1 MAVLNMREIH
11 FPEKDKP
18 LREDVRVL
26 GALVGEMLAE
36 QEGAGFLQQVEAVRR
51 TAIQRRENKPG
62 AADSLDALL
71 TGMDVSMAGRL
82 IRAFTTYFQVVNL
95 AEKVHRIRR
104 RRDYLRRGEKAQPGG
119 LLAVMQELKSQ
130 PFEEVMRELRGL
142 SIEPVM
148 TAHPTESTRRTLLE
162 KEQMILRRLVQRL
175 DPSRTPEEEAAA
187 LERIRAAVTSN
198 WQTEMYPEQR
208 LSVKNEMEHV
218 LFYLTDVLYRVVPPF
233 YENLQQAL
241 VSSWRNVPER
251 SLPVLLH
258 FGSWVGGDMDGN
270 PNVDAKTIR
279 RSLEYHR
286 REIIKKYLPEM
297 HSLSRFLSQSLTEV
311 RVSDEVLAQ
320 LKHYTEMLPEES
332 KEIGQRI
339 RNMPYRCLLKL
350 MMARMQ
356 RVLSGSEGA
365 YRNTGEFRADLELIR
380 QSMQMNK
387 GRHAGIFAL
396 NRLQIREK
404 TFGFHLATLD
414 IRQDSLVHRQ
424 VIAKILGD
432 DTWMTQDA
440 ETRANRLSGLIRS
453 GQLPSL
459 PADETVRKTIG
470 VFHSIGWGHQHFG
483 RRALGPYIIS
493 MTQDADDVLSVLFLA
508 RMAGLVDADNNVPLD
523 VAPLLETVDDLKHGE
538 AILEHLFTDPAYQA
552 HLAAREKRQIIMVGY
567 SDSNKD
573 GGLISARW
581 ALATA
586 QKQLAMICEKHSV
599 NHGFFHGRGGTVSR
613 GGGNVAGGILGAPAG
628 TVNGFLRV
636 TEQGE
641 VINQKYGN
649 RALAERN
656 LELAT
661 AATLK
666 SGLVVVPAP
675 EQKWQQVM
683 NLMAESSRQTYRQL
697 VYEHPQFVDY
707 FRHATPI
714 DVIERMGIGSRPA
727 SRRSGGGVEN
737 LRAIPWVFSWAQCR
751 IGLPATY
758 GMGSALKVAMDEF
771 GIEALRAMNGN
782 WLFFSSMLS
791 DVEMALAKSDLDIG
805 RHYQPLAPAASQH
818 IFDLIDTELRLAGSL
833 ILDIKEQD
841 NLLDKEPTLQRSI
854 RLRNPYVD
862 PMSLLQVDLLKR
874 WREGECRD
882 NALLEA
888 LLVTVNGIARGIQNT
903 G

>member
-1 MAVLNMREIH
+1 MREIY

-36 QEGAGFLQQVEAVRR
+36 QETPHFLQQVEAVRR
-51 TAIQRRENKPG
+51 TAIERREDKPG
-62 AADSLDALL
+62 AAAMLDDLL
-71 TGMDVSMAGRL
+71 IGMDVVEAGL
-82 IRAFTTYFQVVNL
+82 LVRAFTTYFQVVNL

-119 LLAVMQELKSQ
+119 LLAVMQELKSHSLD
-130 PFEEVMRELRGL
+130 EVMQELNKL

-162 KEQMILRRLVQRL
+162 KEQMILRRLVERL

-233 YENLQQAL
+233 YESLHQAL
-241 VSSWRNVPER
+241 ASNWQSVPDR
-251 SLPVLLH
+251 SLPTLLH

-270 PNVDAKTIR
+270 PNVDAHTIR

-286 REIIKKYLPEM
+286 SEIIKKYLPEM
-297 HSLSRFLSQSLTEV
+297 RSLSRFLSQSLTEV
-311 RVSDEVLAQ
+311 NVSQEVIQRLKSYSDMMPDEAG
-320 LKHYTEMLPEES
+320 K
-332 KEIGQRI
+332 IGQRI

-350 MMARMQ
+350 MMARLQ
-356 RVLSGSEGA
+356 KVCDDAAGA
-365 YRNTGEFRADLELIR
+365 YNNTAEFRDDLEIIR
-380 QSMQMNK
+380 QSLQKHK
-387 GRHAGIFAL
+387 GQHAGIFAL
-396 NRLQIREK
+396 NRLQVRER

-424 VIAKILGD
+424 VIAKILED
-432 DTWMTQDA
+432 DTWINLDA
-440 ETRANRLSGLIRS
+440 GTRADRLSELIQSPRMPD
-453 GQLPSL
+453 LPD
-459 PADETVRKTIG
+459 DELVAKTIG
-470 VFHSIGWGHQHFG
+470 VFQSIAWGHRHFG

-493 MTQDADDVLSVLFLA
+493 MTQAADDVLSVLFLA
-508 RMAGLVDADNNVPLD
+508 RIAGLVDADNNVPLD
-523 VAPLLETVDDLKHGE
+523 VAPLLETVDDLQHGE
-538 AILEHLFTDPAYQA
+538 AILERLFNDPAYQD

-586 QKQLAMICEKHSV
+586 QAQLAQICERYSV

-666 SGLVVVPAP
+666 SSLIAAPVP
-675 EQKWQQVM
+675 EGQWQEVM
-683 NLMAESSRQTYRQL
+683 ASMADSSKQTYREL

-751 IGLPATY
+751 ISLPAAY
-758 GMGSALKVAMDEF
+758 GMGTALAAAREQF
-771 GIEALRAMNGN
+771 GIDALRAMNKN
-782 WLFFSSMLS
+782 WLFFRSMLS

-805 RHYQPLAPAASQH
+805 RHYRLLAPSPSRM
-818 IFDLIDTELRLAGSL
+818 IFELIDSELKLARSQ
-833 ILDIKEQD
+833 ILSIKEQD
-841 NLLDKEPTLQRSI
+841 ELLDGEPTLQRSI

-862 PMSLLQVDLLKR
+862 PMSLLQVDLLNR
-874 WREGECRD
+874 WRATDRQDG
-882 NALLEA
+882 ALLEA

>member
-1 MAVLNMREIH
+1 MREVY
-11 FPEKDKP
+11 FPEKDKA
-18 LREDVRVL
+18 LRDDVRVL

-36 QEGAGFLQQVEAVRR
+36 QQGTEFLQRVEAVRR
-51 TAIQRRENKPG
+51 TAILRREGDTNTS
-62 AADSLDALL
+62 AELEALL
-71 TGMDVSMAGRL
+71 GGMDVVEAKHL
-82 IRAFTTYFQVVNL
+82 VRAFTTYFQVVNL

-104 RRDYLRRGEKAQPGG
+104 RRDYLRRGIKAQPGG
-119 LLAVMQELKSQ
+119 LLSVMQELGDSSLD
-130 PFEEVMRELRGL
+130 EVMQELNRMT
-142 SIEPVM
+142 IEPVM

-162 KEQMILRRLVQRL
+162 KEQLILRRLVDRL
-175 DPSRTPEEEAAA
+175 DPSRTPEEEFAM
-187 LERIRAAVTSN
+187 LERVRAAVTSN

-208 LSVKNEMEHV
+208 LSVRNEMEHV
-218 LFYLTDVLYRVVPPF
+218 LFYLTDVLYRIVPPF
-233 YENLQQAL
+233 YESLRQAL
-241 VSSWRNVPER
+241 ESCWIEAQDQ

-270 PNVDAKTIR
+270 PNVNADTIR

-297 HSLSRFLSQSLTEV
+297 NSLSRFLSQSLSEV
-311 RVSDEVLAQ
+311 EVSQEVLSQ
-320 LKHYTEMLPEES
+320 LQTYIGLLPNEAE
-332 KEIGQRI
+332 KIGQRV

-350 MMARMQ
+350 MMARM
-356 RVLSGSEGA
+356 RGVLENSPGA
-365 YRNTGEFRADLELIR
+365 YRNSQEFRADLKLIR
-380 QSMQMNK
+380 QSMEMHK
-387 GRHAGIFAL
+387 GKHAGIFQL
-396 NRLQIREK
+396 NRLQIRER

-424 VIAKILGD
+424 VIGRILNENSWLELGA
-432 DTWMTQDA
+432 DA
-440 ETRANRLSGLIRS
+440 RADRLTALLRAD
-453 GQLPSL
+453 QLPDL
-459 PADETVRKTIG
+459 PDDEAVAKTIE
-470 VFHSIGWGHQHFG
+470 VFRSINWGRQHFG

-508 RMAGLVDADNNVPLD
+508 RMAGLVEADGSIPLD

-538 AILEHLFTDPAYQA
+538 VILERLFTDAAYKA
-552 HLAAREKRQIIMVGY
+552 HLTTRNQRQIIMVGY

-586 QKQLAMICEKHSV
+586 QTQLSRVARKYGV
-599 NHGFFHGRGGTVSR
+599 NLGFFHGRGGTVSR
-613 GGGNVAGGILGAPAG
+613 GGGNIVGGILGAPAG

-641 VINQKYGN
+641 TINQKYGN
-649 RALAERN
+649 RTLAQRN

-666 SGLVVVPAP
+666 ISLKKTP
-675 EQKWQQVM
+675 EPKVAWQQVM
-683 NLMAESSRQTYRQL
+683 TNMAETSKKTYHQL
-697 VYEHPQFVDY
+697 VYGNPQFIDY

-727 SRRSGGGVEN
+727 SRRSGLGIES

-751 IGLPATY
+751 IGLPAAY
-758 GMGSALKVAMDEF
+758 GMGTALLAAKERYGLDTLKTMS
-771 GIEALRAMNGN
+771 NG
-782 WLFFSSMLS
+782 WLFFASMLS

-805 RHYQPLAPAASQH
+805 RHYRELAPESCRGM
-818 IFDLIDTELRLAGSL
+818 FDLIDTELRLAQSM
-833 ILDIKEQD
+833 ILSIKEQGD
-841 NLLDKEPTLQRSI
+841 LLDGEPTLQRSI

-874 WREGECRD
+874 WRAAQCQDED
-882 NALLEA
+882 LLEA

>member
-1 MAVLNMREIH
+1 MREIL
-11 FPEKDKP
+11 FPEKDRA

-36 QEGAGFLQQVEAVRR
+36 QQGAEFLQQVEAVRR
-51 TAIQRRENKPG
+51 TAIERREGKAG
-62 AADSLDALL
+62 AAVELDDLL
-71 TGMDVSMAGRL
+71 CGMSVAEAGPL
-82 IRAFTTYFQVVNL
+82 VRAFTTYFQVVNL

-119 LLAVMQELKSQ
+119 LLAVMQELDFHSCDDVL
-130 PFEEVMRELRGL
+130 EALNGL
-142 SIEPVM
+142 IIEPVM

-162 KEQMILRRLVQRL
+162 KEQMILRRLVGRL
-175 DPSRTPEEEAAA
+175 DPSRTPEEELAA
-187 LERIRAAVTSN
+187 LERVRAAVTSN

-208 LSVKNEMEHV
+208 LSVRNEMEHV

-233 YENLQQAL
+233 YENLRQAL
-241 VSSWRNVPER
+241 ESNWDDARDRDIPA
-251 SLPVLLH
+251 LLR

-270 PNVDAKTIR
+270 PNVNAETIR

-297 HSLSRFLSQSLTEV
+297 RGLSRFLSQSLTEV
-311 RVSDEVLAQ
+311 DVDQAVLDQLESYSQLLPDEAR
-320 LKHYTEMLPEES
+320 
-332 KEIGQRI
+332 EIGQRI

-356 RVLSGSEGA
+356 RVLSGSDGA
-365 YRNTGEFRADLELIR
+365 YLNSQEFHNDLSLIR
-380 QSMQMNK
+380 QSLENHK
-387 GRHAGIFAL
+387 GQHAGIFAL

-424 VIAKILGD
+424 VIARVLD
-432 DTWMTQDA
+432 DDGWVDLDA
-440 ETRANRLSGLIRS
+440 GSRAESLSALLQS
-453 GQLPSL
+453 NEL
-459 PADETVRKTIG
+459 PALPDDEEVMKTIE
-470 VFHSIGWGHQHFG
+470 VFRSIAWGHRHFG
-483 RRALGPYIIS
+483 RRAMGPYIIS
-493 MTQDADDVLSVLFLA
+493 MTQGADDVLSVLFLA
-508 RMAGLVDADNNVPLD
+508 RMAGLVDDDGNIPLD
-523 VAPLLETVDDLKHGE
+523 VAPLLETVGDLQQGE
-538 AILEHLFTDPAYQA
+538 AIFERLFSDPVYRA
-552 HLAAREKRQIIMVGY
+552 HLVERNQRQIIMVGY

-573 GGLISARW
+573 GGLVSARW
-581 ALATA
+581 ALTA
-586 QKQLAMICEKHSV
+586 AQEQLANVAVKYAV
-599 NHGFFHGRGGTVSR
+599 RPGFFHGRGGTVSR
-613 GGGNVAGGILGAPAG
+613 GGGNFVAGILGAPPG
-628 TVNGFLRV
+628 TVNGYLRV

-666 SGLVVVPAP
+666 RSLTITPKP
-675 EQKWQQVM
+675 EALWHDIM
-683 NLMAESSRQTYRQL
+683 SAMSAASRESYRQL

-714 DVIERMGIGSRPA
+714 DVIERMGIGSRPS
-727 SRRSGGGVEN
+727 SRRTGGGVEN

-751 IGLPATY
+751 IGLPAAY
-758 GMGSALKVAMDEF
+758 GMGTAISLAIEQFGFEALKVMAND
-771 GIEALRAMNGN
+771 
-782 WLFFSSMLS
+782 WLFFSNMLS
-791 DVEMALAKSDLDIG
+791 DVEMALAKSDMDIG
-805 RHYQPLAPAASQH
+805 RHYCALAPEPSQLV
-818 IFDLIDTELRLAGSL
+818 FQLIDTEITLATSM
-833 ILDIKEQD
+833 ILKLKEQD
-841 NLLDKEPTLQRSI
+841 DLLDGEPTLQRSI

-874 WREGECRD
+874 WRADDRRDEG
-882 NALLEA
+882 LLEA
-888 LLVTVNGIARGIQNT
+888 LLVTVNGIAQGIQNT

>member
-1 MAVLNMREIH
+1 MREIN

-18 LREDVRVL
+18 LREDVSVL

-36 QEGAGFLQQVEAVRR
+36 QESPEFLQQVEAVRR
-51 TAIQRRENKPG
+51 TAIERREDKTG
-62 AADSLDALL
+62 AAQSLDDLL
-71 TGMDVSMAGRL
+71 IGMDVAVAGRL
-82 IRAFTTYFQVVNL
+82 VRAFTTYFQVVNL

-119 LLAVMQELKSQ
+119 LLAIMQELKSHPFDEVMQELK
-130 PFEEVMRELRGL
+130 RLN
-142 SIEPVM
+142 IEPVM

-162 KEQMILRRLVQRL
+162 KEQMILRRLVERL

-233 YENLQQAL
+233 YENLYQAL
-241 VSSWRNVPER
+241 ESNWQDVPDR
-251 SLPVLLH
+251 SLPALLH

-270 PNVDAKTIR
+270 PNVDARTIR
-279 RSLEYHR
+279 QSLEYHR

-297 HSLSRFLSQSLTEV
+297 RSLSRFLSQSLTEI
-311 RVSDEVLAQ
+311 RVSREVLKK
-320 LKHYTEMLPEES
+320 LEEYTGMLPDEAG
-332 KEIGQRI
+332 EIGERI

-356 RVLSGSEGA
+356 RVLSDSEGA

-387 GRHAGIFAL
+387 GQHAGIFAL
-396 NRLQIREK
+396 NRLQIRER

-424 VIAKILGD
+424 VIAQILKD
-432 DTWMTQDA
+432 DTWMNLDA
-440 ETRANRLSGLIRS
+440 GTRAGRLSRLILT
-453 GQLPSL
+453 GQMPELPDDK
-459 PADETVRKTIG
+459 AVAKTIG
-470 VFHSIGWGHQHFG
+470 VFQSIAWGHRHFG

-508 RMAGLVDADNNVPLD
+508 RMAGLVNEDNNVPLD
-523 VAPLLETVDDLKHGE
+523 IAPLLETVDDLQHGE
-538 AILEHLFTDPAYQA
+538 SILENLFTDPAYQA
-552 HLAAREKRQIIMVGY
+552 HLSARNQRQIIMVGY

-586 QKQLAMICEKHSV
+586 QTQLTLICEKYSV

-628 TVNGFLRV
+628 TVNSFLRV

-666 SGLVVVPAP
+666 SSFSAAPAP
-675 EQKWQQVM
+675 DTQWQQVM
-683 NLMAESSRQTYRQL
+683 DLMAESSKRSYRQL

-751 IGLPATY
+751 IGLPAIY
-758 GMGSALKVAMDEF
+758 GMGTALSSAAEKC
-771 GIEALRAMNGN
+771 GIDTLRAMNKG

-805 RHYQPLAPAASQH
+805 RHYRPLAPAPSQV
-818 IFDLIDTELRLAGSL
+818 IFDLIETETRLARSM
-833 ILDIKEQD
+833 ILSIKEQD
-841 NLLDKEPTLQRSI
+841 DLLDGEPTLQRSI

-874 WREGECRD
+874 WRACDRQD
-882 NALLEA
+882 DALLEA

>member
-1 MAVLNMREIH
+1 MREIY
-11 FPEKDKP
+11 FPEKDQP
-18 LREDVRVL
+18 LRDDVRVL

-36 QEGAGFLQQVEAVRR
+36 QQGSEFLHQVEAVRQ
-51 TAIQRRENKPG
+51 TAIRRREREQG
-62 AADSLDALL
+62 AAENLDDLL
-71 TGMDVSMAGRL
+71 AGMSVVDAARL
-82 IRAFTTYFQVVNL
+82 VRAFTTYFQVVNL

-119 LLAVMQELKSQ
+119 LLAVMQELKSCS
-130 PFEEVMRELRGL
+130 FDEVMTALSGL

-162 KEQMILRRLVQRL
+162 KEQMILRRLVERL
-175 DPSRTPEEEAAA
+175 DPSRTPEEEFAA

-198 WQTEMYPEQR
+198 WQTEMYPEQK
-208 LSVKNEMEHV
+208 LSVENEMEHV

-233 YENLQQAL
+233 YESLRQAL
-241 VSSWRNVPER
+241 ESGWKEAQQHA
-251 SLPVLLH
+251 LPDLLH

-270 PNVDAKTIR
+270 PNVDAHTIR

-297 HSLSRFLSQSLTEV
+297 RALSRFLSQSLTEV
-311 RVSDEVLAQ
+311 DVNPAVLEQ
-320 LKHYTEMLPEES
+320 LQTYRKMLPDEDR
-332 KEIGQRI
+332 KIGQRI

-350 MMARMQ
+350 MIARMQ
-356 RVLSGSEGA
+356 GVPDDAEGA
-365 YRNTGEFRADLELIR
+365 YRNSQEFRTDLELIR
-380 QSMQMNK
+380 QSLQMNK
-387 GRHAGIFAL
+387 GQHAGVFAL
-396 NRLQIREK
+396 NRLQLREK

-424 VIAKILGD
+424 VIAQVLD
-432 DTWMTQDA
+432 DDGWMDLDA
-440 ETRANRLSGLIRS
+440 GKRADRLTRMLLSEK
-453 GQLPSL
+453 LPGIPENAS
-459 PADETVRKTIG
+459 VIKTID
-470 VFHSIGWGHQHFG
+470 VFRSISWGQQHFG

-493 MTQDADDVLSVLFLA
+493 MTQAADDVLSVLLLA
-508 RMAGLVDADNNVPLD
+508 RLAGLVDAENQVPLD
-523 VAPLLETVDDLKHGE
+523 VAPLLETVEDLQHGKE
-538 AILEHLFTDPAYQA
+538 ILERLFTDPAYQA
-552 HLAAREKRQIIMVGY
+552 HLAARKQRQVIMVGY

-581 ALATA
+581 ALARA
-586 QKQLAMICEKHSV
+586 QTQLARVADKYGVSL
-599 NHGFFHGRGGTVSR
+599 GFFHGRGGTVSR
-613 GGGNVAGGILGAPAG
+613 GGGNVVNGILGAPGG

-649 RALAERN
+649 RGLAERN

-666 SGLVVVPAP
+666 RSLTVTSTPPA
-675 EQKWQQVM
+675 QWQQAM
-683 NLMAESSRQTYRQL
+683 TSMADTSRQTYREL
-697 VYEHPQFVDY
+697 VYAHPQFVDY

-751 IGLPATY
+751 IGLPAAY
-758 GMGSALKVAMDEF
+758 GMGTALSAAQQAHGLDTLKAMSK
-771 GIEALRAMNGN
+771 G
-782 WLFFSSMLS
+782 WLFFGSMLS

-805 RHYQPLAPAASQH
+805 RHYRELAPGPSRMV
-818 IFDLIDTELRLAGSL
+818 FELIDTELRLTRSM
-833 ILDIKEQD
+833 ILSIKEQD
-841 NLLDKEPTLQRSI
+841 DLLDAEPTLQRSI

-874 WREGECRD
+874 WREDGRRD
-882 NALLEA
+882 DKLLEA

>member
-1 MAVLNMREIH
+1 MREIY

-18 LREDVRVL
+18 LRDDVRVL
-26 GALVGEMLAE
+26 GALVGDMLAE
-36 QEGAGFLQQVEAVRR
+36 QEDSEFLQQVEAVRR
-51 TAIQRRENKPG
+51 TAIDRREGKTGTG
-62 AADSLDALL
+62 AALDQLL
-71 TGMDVSMAGRL
+71 SGMGVTEAGL
-82 IRAFTTYFQVVNL
+82 LVRAFTTYFQVVNL

-104 RRDYLRRGEKAQPGG
+104 RRDYLRRGERAQPGG
-119 LLAVMQELKSQ
+119 LLAVMQELKGHSL
-130 PFEEVMRELRGL
+130 EEVMQELKAL

-162 KEQMILRRLVQRL
+162 KEQMILRRLVERL
-175 DPSRTPEEEAAA
+175 DPSRTPDQEAAA

-198 WQTEMYPEQR
+198 WQTEMYPEQK

-233 YENLQQAL
+233 YESLYQAL
-241 VSSWRNVPER
+241 ESNWQDVPDR
-251 SLPVLLH
+251 SLPSLLH

-270 PNVDAKTIR
+270 PNVDAVTIR
-279 RSLEYHR
+279 KSLEYHR
-286 REIIKKYLPEM
+286 REIIKKYLPEVR
-297 HSLSRFLSQSLTEV
+297 SLSRFLSQSLTEV
-311 RVSDEVLAQ
+311 KVSRAVLDQLQNYWEMFPDEA
-320 LKHYTEMLPEES
+320 EA
-332 KEIGQRI
+332 IGERI

-350 MMARMQ
+350 MMVRLQ
-356 RVLSGSEGA
+356 QVLDGLPGA
-365 YRNTGEFRADLELIR
+365 YRNAGEFRADLELIR
-380 QSMQMNK
+380 QSMQANK

-396 NRLQIREK
+396 NRLQIRER

-424 VIAKILGD
+424 VIARILED
-432 DTWMTQDA
+432 ENWLDLDA
-440 ETRANRLSGLIRS
+440 GIRADRLTELILSG
-453 GQLPSL
+453 QMPDLPD
-459 PADETVRKTIG
+459 DEMVTKTIG
-470 VFHSIGWGHQHFG
+470 VFQSIAWGHQHFG

-493 MTQDADDVLSVLFLA
+493 MTQDADDVLAVLFLA
-508 RMAGLVDADNNVPLD
+508 RMAGLVDENNSVPLD
-523 VAPLLETVDDLKHGE
+523 VTPLLETVPDLQHGE
-538 AILEHLFTDPAYQA
+538 VILERLFTDPAYQA
-552 HLAAREKRQIIMVGY
+552 HLEARNRRQIIMVGY

-586 QKQLAMICEKHSV
+586 QTQLARICKEHAVSP
-599 NHGFFHGRGGTVSR
+599 GFFHGRGGTVSR
-613 GGGNVAGGILGAPAG
+613 GGGNFVQGILGAPAG

-649 RALAERN
+649 RSLAERN

-666 SGLVVVPAP
+666 SGMSTASTPKPQWLQA
-675 EQKWQQVM
+675 M
-683 NLMAESSRQTYRQL
+683 SLMADTSRQAYREL
-697 VYEHPQFVDY
+697 VYTHPQFIDY

-751 IGLPATY
+751 IGLPAAF
-758 GMGSALKVAMDEF
+758 GMGTALAAVRKEF
-771 GIEALRAMNGN
+771 GFETLRAMNHG

-805 RHYQPLAPAASQH
+805 RHYRLLAPSPSQV
-818 IFDLIDTELRLAGSL
+818 IFELIDTELRLARSM
-833 ILDIKEQD
+833 ILSIKEQGE
-841 NLLDKEPTLQRSI
+841 LLDSEPTLQRSI

-874 WREGECRD
+874 WRATDRQD
-882 NALLEA
+882 NSLLEA
-888 LLVTVNGIARGIQNT
+888 LLVTVNGIARGLQNT

>member
-1 MAVLNMREIH
+1 MREIY

-26 GALVGEMLAE
+26 GTLVGEMLAE
-36 QEGAGFLQQVEAVRR
+36 QQGPKFLQQVEAVRR
-51 TAIQRRENKPG
+51 TAIGRRESKTG
-62 AADSLDALL
+62 AEVELNALL
-71 TGMDVSMAGRL
+71 TGMDVAEAGRL
-82 IRAFTTYFQVVNL
+82 VRAFTTYFQVVNL

-119 LLAVMQELKSQ
+119 LLAVMQELKSCS
-130 PFEEVMRELRGL
+130 FNDVMEVLNGL

-162 KEQMILRRLVQRL
+162 KEQTILRRLVDRL
-175 DPSRTPEEEAAA
+175 DPSRTPEEELAA

-208 LSVKNEMEHV
+208 LSVRNEMEHV

-233 YENLQQAL
+233 YENLRQAL
-241 VSSWRNVPER
+241 ESSWEEAKDHP
-251 SLPVLLH
+251 LPALLR

-270 PNVDAKTIR
+270 PNVDADTIR
-279 RSLEYHR
+279 RSLEYQR

-297 HSLSRFLSQSLTEV
+297 HSLARFLSQSLTEIE
-311 RVSDEVLAQ
+311 VSQAVLNQ
-320 LKHYTEMLPEES
+320 LENYREMLPDEAG
-332 KEIGQRI
+332 KIGQRI

-350 MMARMQ
+350 MMARMG
-356 RVLSGSEGA
+356 RVLDNSVGA
-365 YRNTGEFRADLELIR
+365 YCNAQEFQADLELIH
-380 QSMQMNK
+380 QSMKMHK
-387 GRHAGIFAL
+387 GQHAGIFAL
-396 NRLQIREK
+396 NRLQVREK
-404 TFGFHLATLD
+404 TFGFQLATLD
-414 IRQDSLVHRQ
+414 IRQDSAVHRQ
-424 VIAKILGD
+424 VVAQILADDNWINLDASVRADRLTELLLSDELPELPGD
-432 DTWMTQDA
+432 
-440 ETRANRLSGLIRS
+440 ES
-453 GQLPSL
+453 
-459 PADETVRKTIG
+459 VVKTIN
-470 VFHSIGWGHQHFG
+470 VFRSIAWGHQHFG
-483 RRALGPYIIS
+483 RHALGPYIIS
-493 MTQDADDVLSVLFLA
+493 MTQGADDVLSVLFLA
-508 RMAGLVDADNNVPLD
+508 RMAGLADADANVPLD
-523 VAPLLETVDDLKHGE
+523 IAPLLETVDDLRHGE
-538 AILEHLFTDPAYQA
+538 HILQRLFSDPAYQA
-552 HLAAREKRQIIMVGY
+552 HLAARNQRQIIMVGY

-586 QKQLAMICEKHSV
+586 QTQLAKVAEKYAV
-599 NHGFFHGRGGTVSR
+599 RPGFFHGRGGTVSR
-613 GGGNVAGGILGAPAG
+613 GGGNLVDGILGAPAG

-661 AATLK
+661 AATVKRSLT
-666 SGLVVVPAP
+666 VAPVP
-675 EQKWQQVM
+675 EVEWQQ
-683 NLMAESSRQTYRQL
+683 LMALMAGSSKETYCQL
-697 VYEHPQFVDY
+697 VYEHPQFNDY

-751 IGLPATY
+751 ISLPAAY
-758 GMGSALKVAMDEF
+758 GMGTALYGAQKQYGLDVLKAMSK
-771 GIEALRAMNGN
+771 G
-782 WLFFSSMLS
+782 WLFFGSMLS
-791 DVEMALAKSDLDIG
+791 DVEMALAKSDLAIG
-805 RHYQPLAPAASQH
+805 RHYRALAPEPSRV
-818 IFDLIDTELRLAGSL
+818 IFELIDTELRLTRSM
-833 ILDIKEQD
+833 ILSIKEQD
-841 NLLDKEPTLQRSI
+841 ELLDGEPALQRSI
-854 RLRNPYVD
+854 RLRDPYID

-874 WREGECRD
+874 WRAGDCRD
-882 NALLEA
+882 DKLLEA

>member
-1 MAVLNMREIH
+1 MREIY

-18 LREDVRVL
+18 LRDDVRVL

-36 QEGAGFLQQVEAVRR
+36 QEGGDFLQLVEAVRR
-51 TAIQRRENKPG
+51 TAIQRREGKPG
-62 AADSLDALL
+62 ASTSLDNLL
-71 TGMDVSMAGRL
+71 AGMDVTTAGRL
-82 IRAFTTYFQVVNL
+82 VRAFTTYFQVVNL

-119 LLAVMQELKSQ
+119 LLAVMREFKPRPFDEIMQTLKS
-130 PFEEVMRELRGL
+130 L

-162 KEQMILRRLVQRL
+162 KEQLILRRLVERL
-175 DPSRTPEEEAAA
+175 DPSRTPEEEMAA

-218 LFYLTDVLYRVVPPF
+218 LFYITDVLYRVVPPF
-233 YENLQQAL
+233 YENLYQAL
-241 VSSWRNVPER
+241 DSNWDDVPKR
-251 SLPVLLH
+251 SLPTLLH

-270 PNVDAKTIR
+270 PNVDAHTIR

-286 REIIKKYLPEM
+286 REIIRKYLPEM

-311 RVSDEVLAQ
+311 SASQEVMGQ
-320 LKHYTEMLPEES
+320 LDRYTGMLPDEADR
-332 KEIGQRI
+332 IGQRV

-350 MMARMQ
+350 MMARLQ
-356 RVLSGSEGA
+356 RVLSDKEGA
-365 YRNTGEFRADLELIR
+365 YRNTAEFRADLELIR
-380 QSMQMNK
+380 HSMQMNK
-387 GRHAGIFAL
+387 GEHAGIFAL
-396 NRLQIREK
+396 NRLQVRER

-424 VIAKILGD
+424 VIARILD
-432 DTWMTQDA
+432 DDNWLDLDA
-440 ETRANRLSGLIRS
+440 ATRADRLSELIQS
-453 GQLPSL
+453 TELPNL
-459 PADETVRKTIG
+459 PDDDSVMKTIG
-470 VFHSIGWGHQHFG
+470 VFQSIAWGHQHFG
-483 RRALGPYIIS
+483 RRALGPFIIS

-508 RMAGLVDADNNVPLD
+508 RMAGLVNEQGQVPLD
-523 VAPLLETVDDLKHGE
+523 VAPLLETVDDLQHGE
-538 AILEHLFTDPAYQA
+538 AILERLFTDPAYRA
-552 HLAAREKRQIIMVGY
+552 HLEARQQRQVIMVGY

-586 QKQLAMICEKHSV
+586 QSQLAGICERHSV

-666 SGLVVVPAP
+666 SSLIEAPAP
-675 EQKWQQVM
+675 DEKWKRVM
-683 NLMAESSRQTYRQL
+683 SSMAESSKKTYRSL

-707 FRHATPI
+707 FRSATPI

-758 GMGSALKVAMDEF
+758 GMGTALSVAIDTH
-771 GIEALRAMNGN
+771 GIETLRAMNKG

-805 RHYQPLAPAASQH
+805 RHYQPLAPAPARGV
-818 IFDLIDTELRLAGSL
+818 FDLIETEVRLARSL
-833 ILDIKEQD
+833 ILKIKEQD
-841 NLLDKEPTLQRSI
+841 DLLDGEPTLQRSI

-874 WREGECRD
+874 WRAGERKD
-882 NALLEA
+882 DTLLEA

>member
-1 MAVLNMREIH
+1 MREIQ

-36 QEGAGFLQQVEAVRR
+36 QESPGFLQQVEAVRR
-51 TAIQRRENKPG
+51 TAIGRRENKPG
-62 AADSLDALL
+62 AAQSLDELL
-71 TGMDVSMAGRL
+71 IGMDVATAGRL
-82 IRAFTTYFQVVNL
+82 VRAFTTYFQVVNL

-119 LLAVMQELKSQ
+119 LLAVMQELESHSL
-130 PFEEVMRELRGL
+130 EDIMRELNAL

-162 KEQMILRRLVQRL
+162 KEQMILRRLVERL
-175 DPSRTPEEEAAA
+175 DPSRTPEEEAAS

-233 YENLQQAL
+233 YESLYQAL
-241 VSSWRNVPER
+241 ESNWQDVPDR
-251 SLPVLLH
+251 SLPSLLH

-270 PNVDAKTIR
+270 PNVDGHTIR

-311 RVSDEVLAQ
+311 DVSREVLAQ
-320 LKHYTEMLPEES
+320 LQNYIQMLPDEAA
-332 KEIGQRI
+332 EIGERI

-350 MMARMQ
+350 MMARMK
-356 RVLSGSEGA
+356 RVLSNSKGA

-380 QSMQMNK
+380 QSMQTNK

-396 NRLQIREK
+396 NRLQIRER

-424 VIAKILGD
+424 VIAKILND
-432 DTWMTQDA
+432 RDWMNLDA
-440 ETRANRLSGLIRS
+440 ETRAGRLSGLILS
-453 GQLPSL
+453 GQLPQL
-459 PADETVRKTIG
+459 PADEDVTKTIG
-470 VFHSIGWGHQHFG
+470 VFQSIAWGHEHFG

-508 RMAGLVDADNNVPLD
+508 RMAGLVNEAGNVPLD
-523 VAPLLETVDDLKHGE
+523 VAPLLETVDDLQHGE
-538 AILEHLFTDPAYQA
+538 NILERLFTDPAYQA
-552 HLAAREKRQIIMVGY
+552 HLEAREQRQIIMVGY

-586 QKQLAMICEKHSV
+586 QTQLARICEKHSV

-613 GGGNVAGGILGAPAG
+613 GGGNVVAGILGAPAG

-666 SGLVVVPAP
+666 SGLSKTP
-675 EQKWQQVM
+675 EPQDLWQQAM
-683 NLMAESSRQTYRQL
+683 HRMAESSKETYRQL

-758 GMGSALKVAMDEF
+758 GMGTALNLARNEF
-771 GIEALRAMNGN
+771 GMDTLRVMNRN

-805 RHYQPLAPAASQH
+805 RHYRYLAPASSQP
-818 IFDLIDTELRLAGSL
+818 IFELIETELQLARSL
-833 ILDIKEQD
+833 ILEIKEQD
-841 NLLDKEPTLQRSI
+841 DLLDGEPTLQRSI

-862 PMSLLQVDLLKR
+862 PMSLLQVDLLER
-874 WREGECRD
+874 WRKDERRD
-882 NALLEA
+882 DTLLEA

>member
-1 MAVLNMREIH
+1 MNLKMREIY

-36 QEGAGFLQQVEAVRR
+36 QETPEFLQLVEAVRR
-51 TAIQRRENKPG
+51 TAIDRREDQSG
-62 AADSLDALL
+62 AAAKLDDLL
-71 TGMDVSMAGRL
+71 IGMDVIEAGRL
-82 IRAFTTYFQVVNL
+82 VRAFTTYFQVVNL

-119 LLAVMQELKSQ
+119 LLAIMQEFKSHSLD
-130 PFEEVMRELRGL
+130 EVMRELNKL

-162 KEQMILRRLVQRL
+162 KEQMILRRLVERL
-175 DPSRTPEEEAAA
+175 DPSRTPEEEVAA

-198 WQTEMYPEQR
+198 WQTEMYPEQK

-233 YENLQQAL
+233 YESLHQAL
-241 VSSWRNVPER
+241 ASNWQDVPDR
-251 SLPVLLH
+251 SLPTLLH

-270 PNVDAKTIR
+270 PNVDAHTIR

-286 REIIKKYLPEM
+286 SEIIKKYLPEM
-297 HSLSRFLSQSLTEV
+297 RSLSRFLSQSLTEIE
-311 RVSDEVLAQ
+311 VSQEVMQRLKSYSDMMPDEAE
-320 LKHYTEMLPEES
+320 K
-332 KEIGQRI
+332 IGERI

-350 MMARMQ
+350 MMSRMQ
-356 RVLSGSEGA
+356 RVCDDAAGCYS
-365 YRNTGEFRADLELIR
+365 NTMEFREDLEIIR
-380 QSMQMNK
+380 QSLQKNK
-387 GRHAGIFAL
+387 GQHAGIFAL
-396 NRLQIREK
+396 NRLQVRER

-424 VIAKILGD
+424 VIAQILED
-432 DTWMTQDA
+432 DTWIDLDA
-440 ETRANRLSGLIRS
+440 GTRAERLSELIQSPRMPGLPDDA
-453 GQLPSL
+453 LV
-459 PADETVRKTIG
+459 TKTIG
-470 VFHSIGWGHQHFG
+470 VFQSIAWGHRHFG

-508 RMAGLVDADNNVPLD
+508 RMAGLVDANNNVPLD
-523 VAPLLETVDDLKHGE
+523 VAPLLETVDDLQHGE
-538 AILEHLFTDPAYQA
+538 AILERLFNDSAYLN

-581 ALATA
+581 ALSTA
-586 QKQLAMICEKHSV
+586 QAQLARICERHSV

-613 GGGNVAGGILGAPAG
+613 GGGNVASGILGAPAG

-666 SGLVVVPAP
+666 SCLITAPVPEP
-675 EQKWQQVM
+675 QWQPVM
-683 NLMAESSRQTYRQL
+683 ASMAGSSKQTYREL

-751 IGLPATY
+751 ISLPAAY
-758 GMGSALKVAMDEF
+758 GMGTALAMASEKF
-771 GIEALRAMNGN
+771 GIDTLRAMNKD

-805 RHYQPLAPAASQH
+805 RHYRLLAPEPSRA
-818 IFDLIDTELRLAGSL
+818 IFELIDAELRLARSQ
-833 ILDIKEQD
+833 ILSIKEQD
-841 NLLDKEPTLQRSI
+841 DLLDGEPTLQRSI

-874 WREGECRD
+874 WRETDRQD
-882 NALLEA
+882 SALLEA